1 MEKILL
7 GLTVLFF
14 TIAGSFY
21 FFLTRFNEINKNP
34 FNPNRVAG
42 VAIEKKASDKP
53 SPEPTFFPTKVQSPA
68 TSEPT
73 PQISKIS
80 IPLGKIQIYNNYAVI
95 TATKEYPENA
105 APTESA
111 NTGLPLIKFADF
123 SLEIK
128 FPGKILPGSSNNK
141 FISQNKEYEVKL
153 FSQIGTEEGFNRQNF
168 FAEKTGPEIQMLL
181 YKINGNSVIINRET
195 GWWEGG
201 VQLVVGVTDSGEVND
216 KNVVRFFIE

>member
-21 FFLTRFNEINKNP
+21 FFLTRFNEINKNQ

-42 VAIEKKASDKP
+42 VAIEKKANDKP
-53 SPEPTFFPTKVQSPA
+53 SPEPTFFPTKMQPPA

-80 IPLGKIQIYNNYAVI
+80 IPLGKIQINNNSVVI

-111 NTGLPLIKFADF
+111 NAGLPLIKFADF

-128 FPGKILPGSSNNK
+128 FPEKILPGSSNNK
-141 FISQNKEYEVKL
+141 FVFQNKEYEIRL
-153 FSQIGTEEGFNRQNF
+153 FSQIGTEEGFTRQNF
-168 FAEKTGPEIQMLL
+168 FAEKTGQEMRMLL

-201 VQLVVGVTDSGEVND
+201 VQVALAISPDGTSE
-216 KNVVRFFIE
+216 NVIRFFIE